1 VPRVLTVTLNPAI
14 DMRMRFTSLQLEGLN
29 RAQKVELEPS
39 GKGINVARALA
50 RQGVDVTAV
59 ALLGGPFGAM
69 LEAQLLEGQL
79 LHAQLLEPSI
89 SSQSVTGLRL
99 LRVPIVGETR
109 CNVKVLDLERSAVT
123 ELNAPGPQVS
133 DSELEDLRQTLRREV
148 NTDDVVVLSG
158 SLPTNVPMETYAN
171 LIRELSSLGAKTYFD
186 ADGAALQAGLAAR
199 PFLIKPN
206 RLEAETL
213 LKMTIESRD
222 DALDAT
228 RRFQTLGAQAVVL
241 SLGADG
247 AMFVSETEA
256 VFVQPPTV
264 QVQSTVGSGDAL
276 LSGVIAAQLQGL
288 SWPETARYATAV
300 AAARVASIS
309 LEFPEAHEI
318 AALLERVRVSPV
330 T

>member
-1 VPRVLTVTLNPAI
+1 MPRVLTVTLNPAI
-14 DMRMRFTSLQLEGLN
+14 DMRMRFASLQLEGLN
-29 RAQKVELEPS
+29 RAQGVELEPS

-50 RQGVDVTAV
+50 RQGFDVTAV

-69 LEAQLLEGQL
+69 LEAQLLE
-79 LHAQLLEPSI
+79 HPI
-89 SSQSVTGLRL
+89 SSRAMRGLRL

-133 DSELEDLRQTLRREV
+133 QSELEDLQRTLRHEV
-148 NTDDVVVLSG
+148 RSGDLVVLSG
-158 SLPTNVPMETYAN
+158 SLPANVPVETYAN
-171 LIRELSSLGAKTYFD
+171 LIRELSGLGAKTHFD
-186 ADGAALQAGLAAR
+186 ADGAALQAGLAAQ

-206 RLEAETL
+206 RLEAQSL
-213 LKMTIESRD
+213 LRMQIESRA
-222 DALDAT
+222 DALEAT
-228 RRFQTLGAQAVVL
+228 RRLRVLGAQRVVL

-247 AMFVSETEA
+247 ALFVSETEA
-256 VFVQPPTV
+256 VFAQPPTV

-276 LSGVIAAQLQGL
+276 LSGVLAAQLQGL
-288 SWPETARYATAV
+288 SWLETARYATAV

-309 LEFPEAHEI
+309 LEFPNPTEI
-318 AALLERVRVSPV
+318 TNLLEWVQVSS